1 MTTALLSL
9 FAACT
14 NDDFI
19 SNGQGIQNGEAALR
33 PQVDVTLNVLG
44 DGDADT
50 RLVYEN
56 GYDWEDGDE
65 IGALLMDELV
75 GDERPYDDLEAWAEK
90 PWLQRYELVDYINT
104 NYPFKRENGQWSTG
118 AKMLEGNY
126 FFAHPFATYDGNREA
141 VHSIGEQKQ
150 YGQDLERAYAD
161 NQFFIGYSRI
171 HAGTQSGEVMSTNLE
186 MIPTLGSVTIQ
197 VKNVGTEPF
206 TVKKIVLSTNAK
218 DGGLSTLLKIDPTN
232 AAYTGET
239 EEADPAYNLE
249 ATNLSS
255 IDWTNNTNANFFNY
269 ANYEEMYTNGE
280 VENGSTVWY
289 FNDEFKEEYTE
300 GGTLVNNTEKSI
312 NYNRKAALRAVVKP
326 VEGDER
332 AELIVE
338 NAPVLAANGGI
349 GNYMVMTNAY
359 QYLEANENEISAYI
373 YTNRGLVGPV
383 ALNGANFEL
392 DKGTEDEAKKEG
404 VTVISDSPVLTIGPN
419 NAPVVKMAI
428 DNNSVQAPQTMP
440 VYNEDDLLKFIEWNV
455 DATVGRVNTVTLMN
469 DITLT
474 KEMTDL
480 LTAGGWA
487 KSKLAFLEYEDND
500 IVENSKK
507 LTIAADAAA
516 NIMDYILVNGE
527 VEVENN
533 LVLGTA
539 SYVNGEYDLKS
550 ISSNPTRKI
559 EHQKL
564 TIAENASVT
573 VASDIK
579 NLKSGE
585 MKYQALVVA
594 ENEGTL
600 NFNAVVEQLT
610 VTENKGK
617 MNINKNVTFVGD
629 SQNMKN
635 ATITIGEGAQVSAN
649 GKLTNMGAGTN
660 EEDAEYAVIKN
671 NGRINNLKNGKY
683 GKVIAGAT
691 STTNADS
698 NEGIIDISA
707 NILANWKVNGGTG
720 VISFTATKE
729 VALADVIKSGLT
741 ELVVN
746 GGEVTAVEKTSSNS
760 QDDAKANAV
769 TKIVIK
775 ENGGTIGSD
784 EFDANK
790 NRLTWRSQFPNA
802 TTVETNG
809 NAALTDVDLAEATA
823 INVKSGV
830 TSINGKVEAK
840 KAIVTLGS
848 YDSKKY
854 IAHNGTLN
862 LETKSD
868 MLYVKNIQKTTDP
881 HANRVTAAVDNQGDI
896 YILKGQTIIKND
908 EDEED
913 GIDWDGDK
921 ESTFDPETTL
931 NPIPDGTLTVDGSTI
946 KTLEDLSKELNSTTN
961 NYNKESLTT
970 IVINSDLDMT
980 QPANYSNVDILAN
993 KNIELG
999 ANMTGWSAN
1008 YAQTVKSIKLTA
1020 DVQIGT
1026 GGADVTPNQTIVTV
1040 TDKLDFNNNTL
1051 TLNHG
1056 YLQIDGEYQIGSGC
1070 DKIVK
1075 GGTEAELLGNNGR
1088 IVTKN
1093 MASSYEELIQ
1103 WNMKDNKWEVLK

>member
-19 SNGQGIQNGEAALR
+19 SNEQGIQSGDAALR

-44 DGDADT
+44 DGNADT
-50 RLVYEN
+50 RLVYDN
-56 GYDWEDGDE
+56 GYKWKDGDE

-75 GDERPYDDLEAWAEK
+75 GGERPYDDLETWAEK

-104 NYPFKRENGQWSTG
+104 NYPFKRENDKWSTG

-141 VHSIGEQKQ
+141 VHSIGEQTQ

-171 HAGTQSGEVMSTNLE
+171 HAGTQSGEVMSANLE

-206 TVKKIVLSTNAK
+206 TVKKIVLSTNAGEGK
-218 DGGLSTLLKIDPTN
+218 GGLSTLLKIDPTN

-239 EEADPAYNLE
+239 EVADPAYNLE
-249 ATNLSS
+249 ASALNSGE
-255 IDWTNNTNANFFNY
+255 WTNNTNANFFNY
-269 ANYEEMYTNGE
+269 ANYEEMYTKGE

-289 FNDEFKEEYTE
+289 FNDEFKEEYTLD
-300 GGTLVNNTEKSI
+300 GKLVNNTEKSE
-312 NYNRKAALRAVVKP
+312 NYNRKSALRAVVKP
-326 VEGDER
+326 VPGDER

-338 NAPVLAANGGI
+338 DAPVLAANGGI
-349 GNYMVMTNAY
+349 GNYLIMTNAY
-359 QYLEANENEISAYI
+359 QYLAANENEISAYI
-373 YTNRGLVGPV
+373 YTDRGLVGPV

-392 DKGTEDEAKKEG
+392 GTEEGAKKEG
-404 VTVISDSPVLTIGPN
+404 VTVISSSPVLTVGPN
-419 NAPVVKMAI
+419 TAPVVKMAI

-480 LTAGGWA
+480 LTAKGWA
-487 KSKLAFLEYEDND
+487 DSKLAFLEYNAGNQ
-500 IVENSKK
+500 IVVNSKK

-533 LVLGTA
+533 LVLGSA
-539 SYVNGEYDLKS
+539 SYVNGTYNFES
-550 ISSNPTRKI
+550 ITSIPTRKI
-559 EHQKL
+559 EHQTL
-564 TIAENASVT
+564 TIAEGASVT

-579 NLKSGE
+579 NLKSGD
-585 MKYQALVVA
+585 MINQALVVA

-610 VTENKGK
+610 VTANKGE
-617 MNINKNVTFVGD
+617 MNINKNVTFAED
-629 SQNMKN
+629 SKNLKN
-635 ATITIGEGAQVSAN
+635 AVINIAEGAQVSAN
-649 GKLTNMGAGTN
+649 GKLTNKGAGTS
-660 EEDAEYAVIKN
+660 EEDAEYAVINN
-671 NGRINNLKNGKY
+671 NGRINNLVNDKF
-683 GKVIAGAT
+683 GKVIAGAA
-691 STTNADS
+691 STTNANKND
-698 NEGIIDISA
+698 GIIDISA
-707 NILANWKVNGGTG
+707 NILANWKVNVATG
-720 VISFTATKE
+720 VVSYTATKE

-746 GGEVTAVEKTSSNS
+746 GGEVTAVEKTATNG
-760 QDDAKANAV
+760 QDDAIASAV
-769 TKIVIK
+769 AKIVIK
-775 ENGGTIGSD
+775 ENGGKIGSD
-784 EFDANK
+784 EFDANG

-802 TTVETNG
+802 TVVETNG
-809 NAALTDVDLAEATA
+809 AATLIDVDLTSATA

-840 KAIVTLGS
+840 QAVVTLGS

-854 IAHNGTLN
+854 IPHNAELN
-862 LETKSD
+862 LPTKD
-868 MLYVKNIQKTTDP
+868 DKLYVKNIKKTTDN
-881 HANRVTAAVDNQGDI
+881 HADKVSAKVANQGDI
-896 YILKGQTIIKND
+896 YILKGQSIDKTEVKWEGDNETSFDPDSTLTPIPGGTL
-908 EDEED
+908 EVD
-913 GIDWDGDK
+913 GTEI
-921 ESTFDPETTL
+921 STLKALSDAITAGKYDPET
-931 NPIPDGTLTVDGSTI
+931 
-946 KTLEDLSKELNSTTN
+946 
-961 NYNKESLTT
+961 LTT
-970 IVINSDLDMT
+970 IKITSALDMT
-980 QPANYSNVDILAN
+980 NKDNYDNVSILN
-993 KNIELG
+993 GKDIELG
-999 ANMTGWSAN
+999 ANITGWSAV
-1008 YAQTVKSIKLTA
+1008 YAETVKSIKLTA
-1020 DVQIGT
+1020 DVTIGT
-1026 GGADVTPNQTIVTV
+1026 GGSTVTPNETMVTV
-1040 TDKLDFNNNTL
+1040 TDKLDFNNHKL

-1070 DKIVK
+1070 GKIVK
-1075 GGTEAELLGNNGR
+1075 GGADAALTGK

-1093 MASSYEELIQ
+1093 MNSAYKELIQ
-1103 WNMKDNKWEVLK
+1103 WNMTNSKWEELK

>member
-1 MTTALLSL
+1 MTTAFLSL

-150 YGQDLERAYAD
+150 YGQDLEKAYAD

-171 HAGTQSGEVMSTNLE
+171 HAGTQSGEVMSANLE

-206 TVKKIVLSTNAK
+206 TVKKIVLSTNAGK
-218 DGGLSTLLKIDPTN
+218 GKGGLSTLLKIDPTN

-239 EEADPAYNLE
+239 EVANPAYNLE
-249 ATNLSS
+249 ATNLAS
-255 IDWTNNTNANFFNY
+255 IGWTNKRNANFFNY
-269 ANYEEMYTNGE
+269 ANYEEMYTKGE

-300 GGTLVNNTEKSI
+300 DGKLVNNTEKSV

-326 VEGDER
+326 VDGDER

-338 NAPVLAANGGI
+338 DAPVLAANGGI
-349 GNYMVMTNAY
+349 GNYMIMTNAY
-359 QYLEANENEISAYI
+359 QYLAANKNEISAYI

-392 DKGTEDEAKKEG
+392 GQGSEDEAKKEG

-480 LTAGGWA
+480 LTGDGWA
-487 KSKLAFLEYEDND
+487 NSRLAFLQYESNKV
-500 IVENSKK
+500 VENSKK

-516 NIMDYILVNGE
+516 DIMDYILVNGE

-539 SYVNGEYDLKS
+539 SYVNGTYDLKS
-550 ISSNPTRKI
+550 ISSNPTRVI
-559 EHQKL
+559 EHQTL

-579 NLKSGE
+579 DLKSGE
-585 MKYQALVVA
+585 MKNQALVVA

-617 MNINKNVTFVGD
+617 MNINKNVTFVGN

-649 GKLTNMGAGTN
+649 GKLTNKGAGTS
-660 EEDAEYAVIKN
+660 EEDAEYAVIEN
-671 NGRINNLKNGKY
+671 NGRINNLMNGEY
-683 GKVIAGAT
+683 GKVIVGAT
-691 STTNADS
+691 STTNADE
-698 NEGIIDISA
+698 NKGVIDISA
-707 NILANWKVNGGTG
+707 NILANWKVNGETG
-720 VISFTATKE
+720 VVSFTATKK

-760 QDDAKANAV
+760 QDDAKANDV
-769 TKIVIK
+769 KKIVIK

-784 EFDANK
+784 EYDANN

-809 NAALTDVDLAEATA
+809 NAALTDVDLAVATA

-830 TSINGKVEAK
+830 TSINGVVKAK
-840 KAIVTLGS
+840 KAVVTLGS
-848 YDSKKY
+848 YDNKKY
-854 IAHNGTLN
+854 IAHDGTLN
-862 LETKSD
+862 LETKFD
-868 MLYVKNIQKTTDP
+868 MLYVKNIVKTTDN
-881 HANRVTAAVDNQGDI
+881 HADKVTAAVDNQGDI
-896 YILKGQTIIKND
+896 YILKGETIDNGN
-908 EDEED
+908 E
-913 GIDWDGDK
+913 GIDWDGDVAGP
-921 ESTFDPETTL
+921 FDPDPTL
-931 NPIPDGTLTVDGSTI
+931 IPIPDGTLMVDGSTI
-946 KTLEDLSKELNSTTN
+946 KTLKELSLELNSEDN
-961 NYNKESLTT
+961 NYDKETLTT
-970 IVINSDLDMT
+970 ININSNLDMS
-980 QPANYSNVDILAN
+980 QADNYDYVSILEN
-993 KNIELG
+993 KNIVLG
-999 ANMTGWSAN
+999 ASITSWSAK

-1020 DVQIGT
+1020 DATIGT
-1026 GGADVTPNQTIVTV
+1026 GGADITPNQTIVTV
-1040 TDKLDFNNNTL
+1040 TEKLDFNNNTL

-1075 GGTEAELLGNNGR
+1075 GGEEAELIGTGGR

-1093 MASSYEELIQ
+1093 MASAYEELIQ
-1103 WNMKDNKWEVLK
+1103 WNMSSNKWELLK

>member
-19 SNGQGIQNGEAALR
+19 SNEQGIQSGDAALR

-44 DGDADT
+44 DGNADT
-50 RLVYEN
+50 RLVYDS
-56 GYDWEDGDE
+56 GYEWEDGNE

-75 GDERPYDDLEAWAEK
+75 GEARPYDDLEAWAEK

-104 NYPFKRENGQWSTG
+104 NYPFKRENGKWSTG

-161 NQFFIGYSRI
+161 NQFFIGFSRI
-171 HAGTQSGEVMSTNLE
+171 HAGTQSGEVMSANLE

-206 TVKKIVLSTNAK
+206 TVKKIVLSTNAGK
-218 DGGLSTLLKIDPTN
+218 GKGGLSTLLKIDPTN
-232 AAYTGET
+232 AGYTGET
-239 EEADPAYNLE
+239 EVASPAYNLE
-249 ATNLSS
+249 AEGLNDTE
-255 IDWTNNTNANFFNY
+255 WTNKKNANFFNY
-269 ANYEEMYTNGE
+269 ANYEEMYTKGE
-280 VENGSTVWY
+280 VVNGSTVWY
-289 FNDEFKEEYTE
+289 YNDEFKEEYTLD
-300 GGTLVNNTEKSI
+300 GKLVNNTEKSE
-312 NYNRKAALRAVVKP
+312 NYNRKSALRAVVKP
-326 VEGDER
+326 VPGDER

-338 NAPVLAANGGI
+338 DAPVLAANGGI
-349 GNYMVMTNAY
+349 GNYLIMTNAY
-359 QYLEANENEISAYI
+359 QYVADSKNEISAYI
-373 YTNRGLVGPV
+373 YTDRGLVGPV

-392 DKGTEDEAKKEG
+392 GQGTEDEAKKEG
-404 VTVISDSPVLTIGPN
+404 VTVISDSPVLTVGPN
-419 NAPVVKMAI
+419 TAPVVKMAI

-455 DATVGRVNTVTLMN
+455 DETVARVNTVTLMN

-480 LTAGGWA
+480 LTAKGWA
-487 KSKLAFLEYEDND
+487 DSRLAFLEYGDGNT
-500 IVENSKK
+500 IKVNSKK

-516 NIMDYILVNGE
+516 NIMNYILVNGE

-533 LVLGTA
+533 LVLGSA
-539 SYVNGEYDLKS
+539 SYVNGTYNFKS
-550 ISSNPTRKI
+550 ITSIPTRVIKN
-559 EHQKL
+559 QTL
-564 TIAENASVT
+564 TIAEGASVT
-573 VASDIK
+573 VTSDIK
-579 NLKSGE
+579 NLKSGD
-585 MKYQALVVA
+585 MQNQALVVA

-600 NFNAVVEQLT
+600 NFNAVVDQLT
-610 VTENKGK
+610 VTENKGE
-617 MNINKNVTFVGD
+617 MNINKNVTFVGE

-649 GKLTNMGAGTN
+649 GKLTNKGAGTS

-671 NGRINNLKNGKY
+671 NGRINNLVNDEF

-698 NEGIIDISA
+698 NDGIIDISA
-707 NILANWKVNGGTG
+707 NILANWKVNATTG
-720 VISFTATKE
+720 VVSYTATKE

-746 GGEVTAVEKTSSNS
+746 GGEVTAVEKTATNGQS
-760 QDDAKANAV
+760 DAVARAV
-769 TKIVIK
+769 AKIVIK

-784 EFDANK
+784 EFDANG

-809 NAALTDVDLAEATA
+809 AAALIDVDLATATA

-840 KAIVTLGS
+840 QAVVTLGS

-854 IAHNGTLN
+854 IPHNAELN
-862 LETKSD
+862 LPTKFD
-868 MLYVKNIQKTTDP
+868 QLYVKDINKMTGS
-881 HANRVTAAVDNQGDI
+881 HANRVTAKVNNQGDI
-896 YILKGQTIIKND
+896 YILKG
-908 EDEED
+908 ES
-913 GIDWDGDK
+913 IDKTEVVWEGDS
-921 ESTFDPETTL
+921 EGPFDPETTKT
-931 NPIPDGTLTVDGSTI
+931 PIPDGTLTVDGNII
-946 KTLEDLSKELNSTTN
+946 KTLKELSLALNSPNN
-961 NYNKESLTT
+961 NYDTETLTK
-970 IVINSDLDMT
+970 IVINSALSMT
-980 QPANYSNVDILAN
+980 SEDNNAYVSILN
-993 KNIELG
+993 GKDIELG
-999 ANMTGWSAN
+999 ANITGWSAV
-1008 YAQTVKSIKLTA
+1008 YAETVKSIKLTA
-1020 DVQIGT
+1020 DVTIGT
-1026 GGADVTPNQTIVTV
+1026 GGPTVTPNETMVTV
-1040 TDKLDFNNNTL
+1040 TDKLDFNDHEL

-1070 DKIVK
+1070 GKIVK
-1075 GGTEAELLGNNGR
+1075 GGSNAALTGK

-1093 MASSYEELIQ
+1093 MNSAYKELIQ
-1103 WNMKDNKWEVLK
+1103 WNMSNSKWEELK

>member
-19 SNGQGIQNGEAALR
+19 SNEQGIQSGDAALR

-44 DGDADT
+44 DGNADT
-50 RLVYEN
+50 RLVYDN
-56 GYDWEDGDE
+56 GYKWKDGDE

-75 GDERPYDDLEAWAEK
+75 GDERPYDDLETWAEK

-104 NYPFKRENGQWSTG
+104 NYPFKRENDKWSTG

-141 VHSIGEQKQ
+141 VHSIGEQTQ

-171 HAGTQSGEVMSTNLE
+171 HAGTQSGEVMSANLE

-206 TVKKIVLSTNAK
+206 TVKKIVLSTNAGEGK
-218 DGGLSTLLKIDPTN
+218 GGLSTLLKIDPTN

-239 EEADPAYNLE
+239 EVADPAYNLE
-249 ATNLSS
+249 ASALNSGE
-255 IDWTNNTNANFFNY
+255 WTNNTNANFFNY
-269 ANYEEMYTNGE
+269 ANYEEMYTKGE

-289 FNDEFKEEYTE
+289 FNDEFKEEYTLD
-300 GGTLVNNTEKSI
+300 GKLVNNTEKSE
-312 NYNRKAALRAVVKP
+312 NYNRKSALRAVVKP
-326 VEGDER
+326 VPGDER

-338 NAPVLAANGGI
+338 DAPVLAANGGI
-349 GNYMVMTNAY
+349 GDYLIMTNAY
-359 QYLEANENEISAYI
+359 QYLATNENEISAYI
-373 YTNRGLVGPV
+373 YTDRGLVGPV

-392 DKGTEDEAKKEG
+392 GTEEGAKKEG
-404 VTVISDSPVLTIGPN
+404 VTVISSSPVLTVGPN
-419 NAPVVKMAI
+419 TAPVVKMAI

-480 LTAGGWA
+480 LTAKGWA
-487 KSKLAFLEYEDND
+487 DSKLAFLEYNAGNE
-500 IVENSKK
+500 IVVNSKK

-533 LVLGTA
+533 LVLGSA
-539 SYVNGEYDLKS
+539 SYVNGTYNFES
-550 ISSNPTRKI
+550 ITSIPTRKI
-559 EHQKL
+559 EHQTL
-564 TIAENASVT
+564 TIAEGASVT

-579 NLKSGE
+579 NLKSGD
-585 MKYQALVVA
+585 MIDQALVVA

-610 VTENKGK
+610 VAENKGE
-617 MNINKNVTFVGD
+617 MNINKNVTFVKD
-629 SQNMKN
+629 SKNLKN
-635 ATITIGEGAQVSAN
+635 AVINIAEGAQVSAN
-649 GKLTNMGAGTN
+649 GKLTNKGAGTS
-660 EEDAEYAVIKN
+660 EEDAEYAVINN
-671 NGRINNLKNGKY
+671 NGRINNLKNDKF
-683 GKVIAGAT
+683 GKVIAGNT

-698 NEGIIDISA
+698 NDGIIDISA
-707 NILANWKVNGGTG
+707 NILANWKVNATTG
-720 VISFTATKE
+720 VVSYTATKE

-746 GGEVTAVEKTSSNS
+746 GGEVTAVEKTATNGESNAIAS
-760 QDDAKANAV
+760 EVA
-769 TKIVIK
+769 KIVIK

-784 EFDANK
+784 EFDANG

-802 TTVETNG
+802 TVVETNG
-809 NAALTDVDLAEATA
+809 AATLIDVDLAGATK

-830 TSINGKVEAK
+830 TSINGEVKAK
-840 KAIVTLGS
+840 QAVMTLGS

-854 IAHNGTLN
+854 IPHNAELN
-862 LETKSD
+862 LPTKD
-868 MLYVKNIQKTTDP
+868 DKLYVKNIKKTTDN
-881 HANRVTAAVDNQGDI
+881 HADKVTAKVSNQGDI
-896 YILKGQTIIKND
+896 YILKGQTVDKD
-908 EDEED
+908 PEKG
-913 GIDWDGDK
+913 GIMWEGDT
-921 ESTFDPETTL
+921 EAPFDPDSEL
-931 NPIPDGTLTVDGSTI
+931 ISIPEGTLTVNGTTI
-946 KTLEDLSKELNSTTN
+946 KTLKELSDVITNN
-961 NYNKESLTT
+961 NYNPESLTK
-970 IVINSDLDMT
+970 IVISYALDMT
-980 QPANYSNVDILAN
+980 SKDNYDNVSILN
-993 KNIELG
+993 GKDIELG
-999 ANMTGWSAN
+999 ASITGWSAV
-1008 YAQTVKSIKLTA
+1008 YAETVKSIKLTN
-1020 DVQIGT
+1020 DVKIGT
-1026 GGADVTPNQTIVTV
+1026 GGPTVTPNETMVTV
-1040 TDKLDFNNNTL
+1040 TDKLDFNNHKL
-1051 TLNHG
+1051 TLYHG

-1070 DKIVK
+1070 GKIVK
-1075 GGTEAELLGNNGR
+1075 GGADAALTGK

-1093 MASSYEELIQ
+1093 MNSAYKELIQ
-1103 WNMKDNKWEVLK
+1103 WNMTNSKWEELK

>member
-19 SNGQGIQNGEAALR
+19 SNEQGIQSGDAALR

-44 DGDADT
+44 DGNADT
-50 RLVYEN
+50 RLVYDN
-56 GYDWEDGDE
+56 GYKWKDGDE

-75 GDERPYDDLEAWAEK
+75 GDERPYDDLETWAEK

-104 NYPFKRENGQWSTG
+104 NYPFKRENGKWSTG

-161 NQFFIGYSRI
+161 NQFFIGFSRI
-171 HAGTQSGEVMSTNLE
+171 HAGTQSGEVMSANLE

-206 TVKKIVLSTNAK
+206 TVKKIVLSTNAGEGK
-218 DGGLSTLLKIDPTN
+218 GGLSTLLKIDPTN
-232 AAYTGET
+232 AGYTGET
-239 EEADPAYNLE
+239 ELASPAYNLE
-249 ATNLSS
+249 TEGLDNTE
-255 IDWTNNTNANFFNY
+255 WTNKTNANFFNY
-269 ANYEEMYTNGE
+269 ANYEEMYTKGE

-289 FNDEFKEEYTE
+289 YNDEFKEEYTLD
-300 GGTLVNNTEKSI
+300 GKLVNNTEKSE
-312 NYNRKAALRAVVKP
+312 NYNRKSALRAVVKP
-326 VEGDER
+326 VPGDER

-338 NAPVLAANGGI
+338 DAPVLAANGGI
-349 GNYMVMTNAY
+349 GNYLIMTNAY
-359 QYLEANENEISAYI
+359 QYVNADGSDNAISAYI
-373 YTNRGLVGPV
+373 YTDRGLVGPV

-392 DKGTEDEAKKEG
+392 EQGTEDEAKKEG
-404 VTVISDSPVLTIGPN
+404 VTVISDSPVLTVGPN
-419 NAPVVKMAI
+419 TAPVVKMAI

-455 DATVGRVNTVTLMN
+455 DETVARVNTVTLMN

-480 LTAGGWA
+480 LTAKGWA
-487 KSKLAFLEYEDND
+487 NSRLAFLEYDGSNQ
-500 IVENSKK
+500 IKVNSKK

-533 LVLGTA
+533 LVLGSA
-539 SYVNGEYDLKS
+539 SYVNGTYNFES
-550 ISSNPTRKI
+550 ITSIPTRKI
-559 EHQKL
+559 ENQTL
-564 TIAENASVT
+564 TIAEGASVT

-579 NLKSGE
+579 NLKSGD
-585 MKYQALVVA
+585 MIDQALVVA

-610 VTENKGK
+610 VAANKGE
-617 MNINKNVTFVGD
+617 MNINKNVTFVED
-629 SQNMKN
+629 SKNLKN
-635 ATITIGEGAQVSAN
+635 AVINIAEGAQVSAN
-649 GKLTNMGAGTN
+649 GKLTNKGAGTS
-660 EEDAEYAVIKN
+660 EEDAEYAVINN
-671 NGRINNLKNGKY
+671 NGRINNLKNDKF
-683 GKVIAGAT
+683 GKVIAGDT

-698 NEGIIDISA
+698 NDGIIDISA
-707 NILANWKVNGGTG
+707 NILANWKVNATTG
-720 VISFTATKE
+720 VVSYTATKE

-746 GGEVTAVEKTSSNS
+746 GGEVTAVEKTATNGES
-760 QDDAKANAV
+760 DAIASAV
-769 TKIVIK
+769 AKIVIK

-784 EFDANK
+784 EFDANG

-802 TTVETNG
+802 TVVETNG
-809 NAALTDVDLAEATA
+809 AATLIDVDLAGATE

-840 KAIVTLGS
+840 QAVMTLGS

-854 IAHNGTLN
+854 IPHNAELN
-862 LETKSD
+862 LPTKD
-868 MLYVKNIQKTTDP
+868 DKLYVKNIKKTTDN
-881 HANRVTAAVDNQGDI
+881 HANKVTAKVSNQGDI
-896 YILKGQTIIKND
+896 YILKGQTVDKD
-908 EDEED
+908 PEKG
-913 GIDWDGDK
+913 GIMWEGDT
-921 ESTFDPETTL
+921 EAPFDPDSEL
-931 NPIPDGTLTVDGSTI
+931 ISIPEGTLTVNGTTI
-946 KTLEDLSKELNSTTN
+946 KTLKGLSDVITTN
-961 NYNKESLTT
+961 NYNPESLTK
-970 IVINSDLDMT
+970 IVISYALDMT
-980 QPANYSNVDILAN
+980 SKDNYDNVSILN
-993 KNIELG
+993 GKDIELG
-999 ANMTGWSAN
+999 ASITGWSAA
-1008 YAQTVKSIKLTA
+1008 YAETVKSIKLTA
-1020 DVQIGT
+1020 DVSIGT
-1026 GGADVTPNQTIVTV
+1026 GGSTVTPNETMVTV
-1040 TDKLDFNNNTL
+1040 TDKLDFNNHKL

-1070 DKIVK
+1070 GKIVK
-1075 GGTEAELLGNNGR
+1075 GGADASLTGK

-1093 MASSYEELIQ
+1093 MNSAYKELIQ
-1103 WNMKDNKWEVLK
+1103 WNMTNSKWEELK